1 LEVFTGNNKSISTVR
16 KQLENG
22 MDYLNSKGIKNVAPY
37 VMVNSQKAAKR
48 VQEWLG
54 RVRGWEVKIIIG
66 P

>member
-22 MDYLNSKGIKNVAPY
+22 MDYLNSKGIKNAAPY

-48 VQEWLG
+48 VQERLG
-54 RVRGWEVKIIIG
+54 RVRGWEVKIIID